1 MGMLGERGEGTIN
14 RLVGKEWPVG
24 LRPGPGEVL
33 GVVTPRCALREQPTQ
48 WGRPSPASRQAWAR
62 QLGPISLRSSL
73 HACCSGPRAPGG
85 ETWQAVAF
93 GGPRHLGEAG
103 RISRPQGPGRVQ
115 APDWDGHH
123 SLLFAPLLCGQNL
136 FDSIKSEP
144 FSIPEDDGNDLT
156 HTFFNPDREGWLLKL
171 GEAHSRAH

>member
-1 MGMLGERGEGTIN
+1 MGETQP
-14 RLVGKEWPVG
+14 GKQTG
-24 LRPGPGEVL
+24 MGKAAGPDL
-33 GVVTPRCALREQPTQ
+33 SKEQPPCVLLWPQ
-48 WGRPSPASRQAWAR
+48 SPGWGDLA
-62 QLGPISLRSSL
+62 G
-73 HACCSGPRAPGG
+73 SGV
-85 ETWQAVAF
+85 W
-93 GGPRHLGEAG
+93 GPRHLGEAG